1 MTKIHRIIQCAVL
14 MFFYSGPS
22 FAADTFLTLADAL
35 ELAVAHDDPSVT
47 QYLAQAKS
55 VKEIAEADAQLPDP
69 RLRFG
74 VANLAI
80 DSFNFN
86 QEPMTQL
93 QIGLHQSFPTVDRR
107 RFQRAKGEANSDV
120 YVHMAAARALML
132 DFEVM
137 KLWLHLLSLKSTG
150 SIIEHKKQ
158 NLAAFLSALEAKF
171 EGGKAGV
178 EEVLTMESEL
188 ALLDDRLQSL
198 DQKEAALRA
207 ALSRYIGVDAAQRP
221 IAGSHSDIARP
232 AARQILEEN
241 IGTHPEILAEQAHM
255 RASEHGVSLA
265 NANYKPNWGVDVGYG
280 YRADGRADLAS
291 AMVTLDVPLFTGNRQ
306 DKRLSAAKQA
316 RQAARLRLQ
325 VVELELLKNIRATYA
340 IWQKSAD
347 RIQLY
352 ETVVLTRARA
362 ASVASENAYASGSAD
377 FAELVRTHITEL
389 DARIKLE
396 TIRLERSFAQAR
408 LTYFKGGRS

>member
-1 MTKIHRIIQCAVL
+1 MTKIHHIIQCAVL
-14 MFFYSGPS
+14 LFFCGGPS

-74 VANLAI
+74 VANLAT

-93 QIGLHQSFPTVDRR
+93 QIGLHQSFPTAGRR

-132 DFEVM
+132 DFEVT
-137 KLWLHLLSLKSTG
+137 KLWLHLFSLKSTG
-150 SIIEHKKQ
+150 CIIERKKQ
-158 NLAAFLSALEAKF
+158 NLEALLSALEAKF

-198 DQKEAALRA
+198 EQKEAALRA

-221 IAGSHSDIARP
+221 IAGSHSDIASP

-241 IGTHPEILAEQAHM
+241 IGTHPEILAEQAHT

-362 ASVASENAYASGSAD
+362 ARVASENAYASGSAD
-377 FAELVRTHITEL
+377 FAELVRTHISEL

-408 LTYFKGGRS
+408 LTYFKGGRP